1 MTALVMILF
10 VVLLCLAVPV
20 GIAVAVGSMLPSL
33 LSSTV
38 TVSSVYVLRAMVGG
52 VNQTTLLAIID
63 EAAAI
68 ARDYAREQAVERADQ
83 RIETINNSG
92 ACQVVSISDELWEDM
107 QEQSQDLYEEIRG
120 VVDDDELFFAYVGDA
135 YEGSKVPLAKTE
147 NVQKKQRRN
156 RDWFRRCRA

>member
-20 GIAVAVGSMLPSL
+20 GITVAVGSMLPSL

-38 TVSSVYVLRAMVGG
+38 TVSGVYVLRAMVGG

-135 YEGSKVPLAKTE
+135 YEGE
-147 NVQKKQRRN
+147 
-156 RDWFRRCRA
+156 